1 MSADYQVFRLLLAAM
16 AWLLVTTGTVVVAEE
31 TVDRVEL
38 DFLEYLGSWEGSDE
52 DWVLFTLDLE
62 SGRQLNEKEAEN
74 LAARESEKLA
84 ELDDES

>member
-1 MSADYQVFRLLLAAM
+1 MSADYQVFRRLLPTML
-16 AWLLVTTGTVVVAEE
+16 WWIVTLGTVVVAEE

>member
-1 MSADYQVFRLLLAAM
+1 ML
-16 AWLLVTTGTVVVAEE
+16 WWIVTLGTVVVAEE

-74 LAARESEKLA
+74 LAARESDKLA

>member
-31 TVDRVEL
+31 TADSVEL
-38 DFLEYLGSWEGSDE
+38 EFLEYLGSWEGSDK

-62 SGRQLNEKEAEN
+62 SGKQINEKEVEN
-74 LAARESEKLA
+74 IAAREREKA
-84 ELDDES
+84 GELDDES

>member
-1 MSADYQVFRLLLAAM
+1 MLWWIVSL
-16 AWLLVTTGTVVVAEE
+16 GTVVVAEE

>member
-1 MSADYQVFRLLLAAM
+1 MVW
-16 AWLLVTTGTVVVAEE
+16 WLVAIDTVVVAEE
-31 TVDRVEL
+31 TADRVEL
-38 DFLEYLGSWEGSDE
+38 EFLEYLGSWEGSDE

>member
-1 MSADYQVFRLLLAAM
+1 MLW
-16 AWLLVTTGTVVVAEE
+16 WLVALGTVVVAEE

-38 DFLEYLGSWEGSDE
+38 EFLEYLGSWDGSDE

>member
-1 MSADYQVFRLLLAAM
+1 MLWWFVALGA
-16 AWLLVTTGTVVVAEE
+16 VVVAEE

-38 DFLEYLGSWEGSDE
+38 EFLEYLGSWDGSDE

>member
-1 MSADYQVFRLLLAAM
+1 MSADYQVFRRLLATMLWWFVALG
-16 AWLLVTTGTVVVAEE
+16 AVVVAEE

-38 DFLEYLGSWEGSDE
+38 EFLEYLGSWDGSDE

>member
-1 MSADYQVFRLLLAAM
+1 MSADYQVSRRLLATMLW
-16 AWLLVTTGTVVVAEE
+16 WLVALGTVVVAEE

-38 DFLEYLGSWEGSDE
+38 EFLEYLGSWDGSDE

>member
-1 MSADYQVFRLLLAAM
+1 ML
-16 AWLLVTTGTVVVAEE
+16 WWIVTLGTVVVAEE

-74 LAARESEKLA
+74 LAAREGEKLT

>member
-1 MSADYQVFRLLLAAM
+1 ML
-16 AWLLVTTGTVVVAEE
+16 WWIVTLGTVVVAEE